1 MSLAPAVTTHGCTT
15 RQLLD
20 HPIVGDQQLQAWWRD
35 SRSSDPDRSARG
47 REQLVR
53 HLLRLVFETVAH
65 MQFAGE
71 DLDDL
76 FQDGVLGLLKSF
88 RTYDPAKGASIPGH
102 ARRWIV
108 STVWRER
115 DDSGRLIRAPVHI
128 QVAYRRWRRQ
138 AERRFVQHGVVES
151 PSPELDLLRTTSTVF
166 FAALTRPEDRFLW
179 EPEAA
184 NSPPENLGEIHRQLA
199 FHLAVVRELD
209 ALVAAT
215 SRPRIWLQFR
225 QRYGYLTN
233 GFPRS
238 GPEVARHFG
247 ISHRGVHRNLMNAW
261 QRVHQHGWPG
271 QQNQAW
277 LFRTMDVI
285 VALQELQGHVV
296 EIVPPAESS

>member
-1 MSLAPAVTTHGCTT
+1 MSLAPAVMTHGCTT
-15 RQLLD
+15 RQLLN
-20 HPIVGDQQLQAWWRD
+20 HPLVGDQQLLAWWRD

-65 MQFAGE
+65 LKFSGE

-115 DDSGRLIRAPVHI
+115 DDSGRLIRAPVYI
-128 QVAYRRWRRQ
+128 QAAYRRWRRET
-138 AERRFVQHGVVES
+138 ERQFVRHGVAEW
-151 PSPELDLLRTTSTVF
+151 PPELDLLQITSAVS
-166 FAALTRPEDRFLW
+166 FAALTHPDARYLW
-179 EPEAA
+179 EPTTAS
-184 NSPPENLGEIHRQLA
+184 SPPENLVEIHRQLA
-199 FHLAVVRELD
+199 FHLTAVRELD
-209 ALVAAT
+209 ALVAST
-215 SRPRIWLQFR
+215 SRPRIQQQFR

-233 GFPRS
+233 GFPLS
-238 GPEVARHFG
+238 GPEVARRFG
-247 ISHRGVHRNLMNAW
+247 ISHGGVHRNLMAAW
-261 QRVHQHGWPG
+261 RRVHHYGWPG

-285 VALQELQGHVV
+285 VALQELRGHVV